1 MGNLQKFF
9 REYQAL
15 AAKRSRRRLCQKDEQ
30 KRDLW
35 ARTFSRVSGRNVA
48 PFFEK
53 WGIPIS
59 ADAKQELSNLP
70 AWMPYNF
77 PPEN

>member
-1 MGNLQKFF
+1 M
-9 REYQAL
+9 
-15 AAKRSRRRLCQKDEQ
+15 AAKDSTGSYVSTDQQ

-35 ARTFSRVSGRNVA
+35 VTTFSKITGRNVA

-59 ADAKQELSNLP
+59 DAAKQQVGNLEV
-70 AWMPYNF
+70 WMPYNF
-77 PPEN
+77 PPVN